1 MAILTPIKIKHP
13 LSVSRDQI
21 SGSGLE
27 LIKIMFFQ
35 VDRYRD
41 TGFDWIAGSS
51 QVIGTQ
57 SRLNGLKS
65 LA

>member
-13 LSVSRDQI
+13 LSVSRDHI